1 MSRTRVKD
9 LLNHTGED
17 VTLKG
22 WLYNRRSSK
31 KFHFVLLR
39 DGSGIVQCIVTKAE
53 MDEEAFEAIGKIP
66 YESAIEIRG
75 KANADERSPGG
86 VEIHASAVEVISEAE
101 EYPISKQEHGP
112 DFLLSHRHLWLR
124 SKKQVAIMHIP
135 VSYTHLTLPTTP
147 YV

>member
-112 DFLLSHRHLWLR
+112 R
-124 SKKQVAIMHIP
+124 Q
-135 VSYTHLTLPTTP
+135 
-147 YV
+147 